1 MFALTAVKK
10 AATYGYKKYGVP
22 GAIITG
28 LGTLLGVR
36 FIKGKFLS
44 GSGGDGADGTDVD
57 TGGESSDGSSTDD
70 GSSTAD

>member
-10 AATYGYKKYGVP
+10 AATYGYKKYGIP
-22 GAIITG
+22 GAIVTG

-36 FIKGKFLS
+36 FIKGKFL
-44 GSGGDGADGTDVD
+44 SGGDGADGTDVD

>member
-1 MFALTAVKK
+1 MFAMTAVKK
-10 AATYGYKKYGVP
+10 AATYGYKKYGIP
-22 GAIITG
+22 GAIVTG

-44 GSGGDGADGTDVD
+44 RSGGDGDDGMDVS
-57 TGGESSDGSSTDD
+57 GESDDG

>member
-10 AATYGYKKYGVP
+10 AATYGYKKYGIP
-22 GAIITG
+22 GAIATG

-36 FIKGKFLS
+36 FVKGKFQS
-44 GSGGDGADGTDVD
+44 GSGGDGDDKINADV
-57 TGGESSDGSSTDD
+57 GGESDD